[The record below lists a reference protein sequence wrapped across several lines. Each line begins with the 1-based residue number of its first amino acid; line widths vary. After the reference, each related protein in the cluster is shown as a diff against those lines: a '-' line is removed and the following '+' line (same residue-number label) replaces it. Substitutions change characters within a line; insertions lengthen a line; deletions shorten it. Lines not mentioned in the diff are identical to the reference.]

1 MVRASVRG
9 GVATETWNHGGRW
22 AISHN
27 PHSPTAESLNGLFAL
42 SEPSPSSFRVSI
54 GRVTGRDNP
63 PLEINHGFK
72 GLCVP
77 SLCLS
82 QHNSCASGMCGG
94 GIRHG
99 TEHDFSAAATGRSL
113 PSVTA
118 VSIRRDY
125 LEALMLPTLGF
136 KKPPSG
142 GKAGGRRHRRRSK
155 TFAIDPGRGAVSC
168 KSFASRLLRE

>member
-1 MVRASVRG
+1 VLGAGS
-9 GVATETWNHGGRW
+9 ATETWNHGGRW

-42 SEPSPSSFRVSI
+42 SGPSPSSFRVFSI

-77 SLCLS
+77 NLCLS
-82 QHNSCASGMCGG
+82 QHNSCASAMCGG
-94 GIRHG
+94 RIRHG
-99 TEHDFSAAATGRSL
+99 TEHDFSVAATGRSL

-118 VSIRRDY
+118 VSIRPDY
-125 LEALMLPTLGF
+125 LKTL
-136 KKPPSG
+136 SCC
-142 GKAGGRRHRRRSK
+142 RHS
-155 TFAIDPGRGAVSC
+155 
-168 KSFASRLLRE
+168 ASRNLPPAARREGGGIAVAARHSP